1 MNYTGFIFPA
11 FEYNSF
17 KDLTSFKGV
26 QIYWKLFHN
35 VFKANFTQV
44 IASKTFQ
51 LLSRFFMNLHQQLL
65 LVIFLR
71 KKMRQS
77 CKIIQKFSFQ
87 TTFGPRGKKD
97 GGKPEF
103 CRHIQIGLKIG
114 VMRRS
119 HHLNNSL
126 SLWTF
131 KALTRTLR
139 CQANLIENLFDDDY
153 DFILTAHFQS
163 NPLEWCFSRCRG
175 MSGGFFLISVEDT
188 ICSEKNLK
196 IKSLLRE
203 DTDINEEIKIICLG
217 VNGNHGTKNRL
228 MRLMRLTIQIFA
240 TKGLPTFSISTISI
254 FSVSKSPKPKSN
266 CNFHFSYLLSG
277 ELISIH
283 EKHWKFK
290 SSFYWRYLESPKFF
304 LIRLF

>member
-1 MNYTGFIFPA
+1 MNYTGFIFPG

-17 KDLTSFKGV
+17 KDLTSFKGG

-65 LVIFLR
+65 LVIFIFLR

-77 CKIIQKFSFQ
+77 CKIVQKFSFQ
-87 TTFGPRGKKD
+87 ITFGPRGKKD

-114 VMRRS
+114 VMRGS

-126 SLWTF
+126 SLWNF

-139 CQANLIENLFDDDY
+139 CQANLIENLFNYDY

-163 NPLEWCFSRCRG
+163 NPLEWRFSKCRG
-175 MSGGFFLISVEDT
+175 MSGGFFLISLKDT
-188 ICSEKNLK
+188 YALK
-196 IKSLLRE
+196 KIGKSKVCWER
-203 DTDINEEIKIICLG
+203 
-217 VNGNHGTKNRL
+217 
-228 MRLMRLTIQIFA
+228 IQISMR
-240 TKGLPTFSISTISI
+240 K
-254 FSVSKSPKPKSN
+254 
-266 CNFHFSYLLSG
+266 
-277 ELISIH
+277 
-283 EKHWKFK
+283 
-290 SSFYWRYLESPKFF
+290 
-304 LIRLF
+304 